1 MCRLPKE
8 FKRPQPVYVPGN
20 NNKRNYQVNPFLLIN
35 LELLSNLSTTACL
48 RSGEHQQEKLSG

>member
-20 NNKRNYQVNPFLLIN
+20 INKRNYQVNPF
-35 LELLSNLSTTACL
+35 
-48 RSGEHQQEKLSG
+48 